1 MPSREA
7 WAGCGQAALGTRHF
21 PVPLM
26 IAGVSLA
33 CRWGYL
39 FISMIPLIYHRNTMT
54 CLSKPLYSD
63 SDNKVRKDDLR
74 MVSLDS
80 DKDLSFGGE
89 SVGKPWSPRH
99 PDSRLH

>member
-7 WAGCGQAALGTRHF
+7 WAGCGQAAPGTRHF

-39 FISMIPLIYHRNTMT
+39 FISMIPLIYHRNTMA

-63 SDNKVRKDDLR
+63 SENKVRKDDLR

-80 DKDLSFGGE
+80 DKDLGFRGE
-89 SVGKPWSPRH
+89 SEGKP
-99 PDSRLH
+99 